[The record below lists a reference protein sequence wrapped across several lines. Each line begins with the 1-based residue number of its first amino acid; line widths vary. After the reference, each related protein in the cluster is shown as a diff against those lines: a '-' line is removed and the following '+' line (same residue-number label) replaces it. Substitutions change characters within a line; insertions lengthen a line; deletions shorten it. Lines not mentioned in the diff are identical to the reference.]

1 MKAGI
6 CGNNLVVLGET
17 DNGKELKSLV
27 GGTWKKV
34 KTFSKNASMVSDGN
48 VVCVTDGGNVYTSSD
63 LTNWNS
69 AYANVKTVLGV
80 CGKELFAM
88 SNANE
93 IMVSFDEGFS
103 WKVDA
108 IDEDAKLLPSS
119 NFNLIAGN
127 TKTNSDIKRAFLIGN
142 STADNTN
149 AVVWIKIIEEDPAK
163 DIPWMY
169 QEFKRINYYTLPKM
183 NNLSVIPYADGMIAI
198 GGKYEKMYYS
208 IDSGITWKN
217 DKRFILPEG
226 FSAETASM
234 AVDANNYIWIV
245 CTGTGQIWR
254 GRLNEL
260 GW

>member
-1 MKAGI
+1 M
-6 CGNNLVVLGET
+6 
-17 DNGKELKSLV
+17 
-27 GGTWKKV
+27 
-34 KTFSKNASMVSDGN
+34 SDEN
-48 VVCVTDGGNVYTSSD
+48 D
-63 LTNWNS
+63 
-69 AYANVKTVLGV
+69 
-80 CGKELFAM
+80 
-88 SNANE
+88 
-93 IMVSFDEGFS
+93 IMVSLDKGYS
-103 WKVDA
+103 WRVDA

-119 NFNLIAGN
+119 DFNFIAS
-127 TKTNSDIKRAFLIGN
+127 TTTTNADIKRAFLIGN

-149 AVVWIKIIEEDPAK
+149 AVVWTKIIEEDSSK

-169 QEFKRINYYTLPKM
+169 QEFKRINKYTLPKM
-183 NNLSVIPYADGMIAI
+183 NDLSVIPYADGLIAI

-208 IDSGITWKN
+208 IDCGITWKE
-217 DKRFILPEG
+217 DTRFVLPEG